1 MERQAGF
8 TLLETLVG
16 AAIAF
21 VMLWGL
27 VAMADR
33 LVAAA
38 GAANRRVVAGAN
50 AGRLIERLSSE
61 AASSLAVYV
70 APTDALG
77 RSNSD
82 GHELDFYTQ
91 DGAHRGYAWAY
102 TFDRATQTLTH
113 YALSAAGA
121 PLAGDMLNDIDSFSA
136 TAATVTQ
143 LGIPSSPAFD
153 PLFAGA
159 NATDVPY
166 SFATMP
172 NAIGG
177 NRLVVVQLVASGVD
191 RSVVLATQDAPTAF
205 TVVVNYTPSP
215 PPVVTP
221 TPSPVPMW

>member
-8 TLLETLVG
+8 TLIETLVG
-16 AAIAF
+16 AAIAA

-38 GAANRRVVAGAN
+38 AAANARVVAGAN
-50 AGRLIERLSSE
+50 AGRLVERLSSE

-70 APTDALG
+70 AATDVLG
-77 RSNSD
+77 QSNSD

-91 DGAHRGYAWAY
+91 DGAHRSYAWTY
-102 TFDRATQTLTH
+102 TFDRVAQTLTH
-113 YALSAAGA
+113 YALTGGA
-121 PLAGDMLNDIDSFSA
+121 PIAGDTLNDIDSFSA

-143 LGIPSSPAFD
+143 LSMPSSPAYD
-153 PLFAGA
+153 PLFAGT
-159 NATDVPY
+159 NAADVP
-166 SFATMP
+166 
-172 NAIGG
+172 G

>member
-8 TLLETLVG
+8 TLIETLVS
-16 AAIAF
+16 AAIAAI
-21 VMLWGL
+21 MLWGL
-27 VAMADR
+27 VVLADR
-33 LVAAA
+33 MVSAA
-38 GAANRRVVAGAN
+38 GAANRRVVASAN
-50 AGRLIERLSSE
+50 AGRLVERLSSE

-70 APTDALG
+70 APTDVLG
-77 RSNSD
+77 QSNSD

-91 DGAHRGYAWAY
+91 DGAHRSYAWAY
-102 TFDRATQTLTH
+102 TFNSATQTLTR
-113 YALSAAGA
+113 YTLSAADA
-121 PLAGDMLNDIDSFSA
+121 PLAGDTLTDIDRFSA

-143 LGIPSSPAFD
+143 LGTPASGAFD
-153 PLFAGA
+153 PLFAGV

-221 TPSPVPMW
+221 TPSPIPMW

>member
-8 TLLETLVG
+8 TLIETLIG
-16 AAIAF
+16 AAIAA

-27 VAMADR
+27 VVMADR

-38 GAANRRVVAGAN
+38 TAANIRVVAGAN
-50 AGRLIERLSSE
+50 AGRLVERLSSE

-70 APTDALG
+70 PASDVLG
-77 RSNSD
+77 QSNSD

-91 DGAHRGYAWAY
+91 DGAHRSYAWAY
-102 TFDRATQTLTH
+102 SFDSATQTLTH
-113 YALSAAGA
+113 YTLTGSGT
-121 PLAGDMLNDIDSFSA
+121 PIAGDTLNDIESFSA
-136 TAATVTQ
+136 AAATVTQ
-143 LGIPSSPAFD
+143 LGTPSSPAFD

-159 NATDVPY
+159 NAIDVPY
-166 SFATMP
+166 SFAVMP
-172 NAIGG
+172 SAVGG